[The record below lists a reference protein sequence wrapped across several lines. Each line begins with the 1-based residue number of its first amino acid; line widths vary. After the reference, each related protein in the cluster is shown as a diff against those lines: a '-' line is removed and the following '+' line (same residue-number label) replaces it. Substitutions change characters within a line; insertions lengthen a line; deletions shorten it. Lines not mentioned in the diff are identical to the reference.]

1 MNRRFFI
8 ASATALSLTPIA
20 SYALSTSE
28 AKSLVDRVVNDINK
42 VIGSGKSV
50 SAMIRDFEGIF
61 KRYADVTWIAGSALG
76 PDARR
81 MSGAQRNTYVGAF
94 TKYISGKYGRRFK
107 EFEGGKINVISAKA
121 EKNYFRVEAEA
132 TLPGQAPF
140 ALDFLVSNRTGKNL
154 FFDMVVEGIS
164 LRLSEKSEIGAM
176 LDKRGGD
183 LDAFI
188 GDLQKLG

>member
-1 MNRRFFI
+1 M
-8 ASATALSLTPIA
+8 
-20 SYALSTSE
+20 
-28 AKSLVDRVVNDINK
+28 
-42 VIGSGKSV
+42 
-50 SAMIRDFEGIF
+50 
-61 KRYADVTWIAGSALG
+61 
-76 PDARR
+76 
-81 MSGAQRNTYVGAF
+81 GAF